1 MDRPGLISEI
11 SAVLTELGCL
21 VTAAVP
27 WTHNSRMACIIC
39 VEKECK
45 GGKPI
50 TEVQAQLENV
60 VEAHHCDGEKR
71 SMRLTS
77 PAAGRTHTERRLHQL
92 MSTDGDYEGY
102 CCSSPGCYRG
112 GGVNV
117 VLKTHSPYQPPPVI
131 FNPAFITSSSAKF
144 FGSDDPS
151 NRTSFYM
158 LKTHSWKLRNNANR
172 NNGTSADSSL
182 RTQLQLQLQLQLR
195 SGGWNKFT
203 SELRNDVLIGFNS
216 KLN

>member
-21 VTAAVP
+21 VTAAVA
-27 WTHNSRMACIIC
+27 WTHNSRMACIIY

-77 PAAGRTHTERRLHQL
+77 PAAGRTRTERRLHQL

-102 CCSSPGCYRG
+102 CCSSPGCHRG
-112 GGVNV
+112 GGSGGG
-117 VLKTHSPYQPPPVI
+117 VLKTHSSYQPPPVI
-131 FNPAFITSSSAKF
+131 FNPAFIASSPAKF

-151 NRTSFYM
+151 NRTSLYM

-182 RTQLQLQLQLQLR
+182 RTQLQLQLQLHSAEAFTLVLFQL
-195 SGGWNKFT
+195 T
-203 SELRNDVLIGFNS
+203 LI
-216 KLN
+216 LLHATY